1 MDKMSEH
8 DVSDQICEMLYDIEE
23 ITRICTFEEAG
34 VMSYNKGIVIRYE
47 DGTEFQVTVVQSK

>member
-8 DVSDQICEMLYDIEE
+8 DVIDQIGEMLYGIEE

-34 VMSYNKGIVIRYE
+34 LMTNNKGLVIRYD

>member
-8 DVSDQICEMLYDIEE
+8 DVSDQICEMLYGIDE

-34 VMSYNKGIVIRYE
+34 LMTNNKGLVIRYD